1 MTCNSQ
7 RTPAS
12 FHWQAGNCFLPRH
25 PEKHRRIKYPETTG
39 NNPDIKLPYLRPVDA
54 KKLNAV
60 IAIVKSC
67 GQRLLER
74 QQSLQ
79 DLQVRDKGLNQLV
92 SEADVEAENALVHGL
107 GKLIPEA
114 AFITE
119 EGTVAQGDGAGLAW
133 IIDPL
138 DGTTNFLHG
147 LPMFSV
153 SVALAKGNELLAGI
167 VYVPALDECF
177 HAVKGGGGFL
187 NNQAIQVSQAAGLPQ
202 SLLAT
207 GFPYTDFEGTDAY
220 LNVLRS
226 FMQQTRGLRR
236 MGSAAIDLAY
246 TACGR
251 FEGFFEYGLAPWD
264 VAAGALLVQEAGGLL
279 SDFRGG
285 DHYLFG
291 KEIIAAAPA
300 VHAPMRSAIQE
311 EFGR

>member
-1 MTCNSQ
+1 MNPQ
-7 RTPAS
+7 QLE
-12 FHWQAGNCFLPRH
+12 QA
-25 PEKHRRIKYPETTG
+25 
-39 NNPDIKLPYLRPVDA
+39 
-54 KKLNAV
+54 

-153 SVALAKGNELLAGI
+153 SVALAKGNELQVGI

-177 HAVKGGGGFL
+177 HAVKDGGAFL
-187 NNQAIQVSQAAGLPQ
+187 NHKAIQISQAPDLAH

-207 GFPYTDFEGTDAY
+207 GFPYTDFQGTDAY
-220 LNVLRS
+220 LQVLRG

-264 VAAGALLVQEAGGLL
+264 VAAGALLVIEAGGFV
-279 SDFRGG
+279 SDFQSE
-285 DHYLFG
+285 DKYLFG
-291 KEIIAAAPA
+291 KTIIASTPAIHVEMQAQIAA
-300 VHAPMRSAIQE
+300 RFDGI
-311 EFGR
+311 

>member
-1 MTCNSQ
+1 M
-7 RTPAS
+7 
-12 FHWQAGNCFLPRH
+12 
-25 PEKHRRIKYPETTG
+25 
-39 NNPDIKLPYLRPVDA
+39 NPQQLTAALE
-54 KKLNAV
+54 
-60 IAIVKSC
+60 IVRQC
-67 GQRLLER
+67 GDRLLAK
-74 QQSLQ
+74 QAQLKT
-79 DLQVRDKGLNQLV
+79 LTIRDKGLNQLV
-92 SEADVEAENALVHGL
+92 SEADVEAEEELVRGL
-107 GKLIPEA
+107 GNIMPGA

-119 EGTVAQGDGAGLAW
+119 EGTVAQADEASLAW

-153 SVALAKGNELLAGI
+153 SVALAHGKDILAGI
-167 VYVPALDECF
+167 VYIPAFGECF
-177 HAVKGGGGFL
+177 HAVQGKGAFL
-187 NNQAIQVSQAAGLPQ
+187 NGQAIRVSATPDLSH

-207 GFPYTDFEGTDAY
+207 GFPYTDFQGTQAY

-251 FEGFFEYGLAPWD
+251 FEGFFEYGLPPWD

-279 SDFRGG
+279 SDFHGG

-311 EFGR
+311 QFGR